1 MFDIENLDN
10 ENYSQFQYLVKSG
23 YSFAVTGLIAIL
35 RLFLLKQAA
44 KISKKKVLFITTTE
58 QNALKYQNDL
68 RRAFDVEAAILPFQ
82 NISMYETISPNGYE
96 YAEQIRILREKPEIV
111 IAPVKVMLEKFPNEK
126 FFEEN
131 VLRIRVGDEIDVKK
145 IGEKLVELGYKR
157 STMVSDIAEFSIRG
171 DIIDIYSLDKKP
183 VRIELW
189 GDEVVDLRY
198 FDNETQKS
206 IEKIKEFE
214 ILPVHKFVLKSPLPP
229 FDKGGNPAENPPF
242 INDFK
247 KLSPELAEQLEQ
259 EGYFEG
265 IDVYQ
270 SYFNPDLVSVLDY
283 FKDYLVITD
292 ETAEVYS
299 RFETLDAGYE
309 NQIAENLKLGL
320 HYELKDK
327 NHVLF
332 EEFIQKLAGFVK
344 IGFNNFLD
352 DELDEIVEFN
362 TLPLKN
368 FEANLDE
375 IAEFIKN
382 PSTASGGPPPFYKG
396 GLMVL
401 TRFGWRRCSR

>member
-1 MFDIENLDN
+1 MFDIENLEN
-10 ENYSQFQYLVKSG
+10 ENYSQFQYLVKIG
-23 YSFAVTGLIAIL
+23 VFFCRNRLNRIL

-198 FDNETQKS
+198 FDNETQNQSK
-206 IEKIKEFE
+206 KLKN
-214 ILPVHKFVLKSPLPP
+214 LKSCRY
-229 FDKGGNPAENPPF
+229 
-242 INDFK
+242 IN
-247 KLSPELAEQLEQ
+247 L
-259 EGYFEG
+259 Y
-265 IDVYQ
+265 
-270 SYFNPDLVSVLDY
+270 
-283 FKDYLVITD
+283 
-292 ETAEVYS
+292 
-299 RFETLDAGYE
+299 
-309 NQIAENLKLGL
+309 
-320 HYELKDK
+320 
-327 NHVLF
+327 
-332 EEFIQKLAGFVK
+332 
-344 IGFNNFLD
+344 
-352 DELDEIVEFN
+352 
-362 TLPLKN
+362 
-368 FEANLDE
+368 
-375 IAEFIKN
+375 
-382 PSTASGGPPPFYKG
+382 
-396 GLMVL
+396 
-401 TRFGWRRCSR
+401 